1 MMSQALRPGSRPGV
15 STRVTE
21 ASPRPEDLREPWR
34 VGRGPFVLWR
44 DRSLLY
50 GLTRRLRVARYQGTV
65 LGRVWDFIDP
75 IVMFSVYFLVI
86 GVLLG
91 LSRSVENFPLYIFS
105 GLVTVQLFNSALT
118 QSTTVLT
125 RSRILLRRVAI
136 PPQLLTASQV
146 WNSMLN
152 IGPAL
157 LILLIASI
165 GFGII
170 YGYEPHAE
178 TFLIAAGGVV
188 LLVAFTLGL
197 GLVLGVADVFIRDT
211 RHVVSVITT
220 LTRWVSPVIYPWT
233 LVPEKLGD
241 GLLTTLYLSNPI
253 TIAMFGV
260 REAFWAPTVETGLPP
275 IPLQSVIIGV
285 LLTVLVLGL
294 GFALQGRYRDRIVQR
309 LRWTS

>member
-1 MMSQALRPGSRPGV
+1 M
-15 STRVTE
+15 
-21 ASPRPEDLREPWR
+21 LREPWR
-34 VGRGPFVLWR
+34 VGRGPLVLWR
-44 DRSLLY
+44 DRSLLQA
-50 GLTRRLRVARYQGTV
+50 LTWRLRVGRYQGTV

-75 IVMFSVYFLVI
+75 IVMFTVYFLVI

-105 GLVTVQLFNSALT
+105 GLVTVQLFNSSLT

-125 RSRILLRRVAI
+125 RSRVLLRRVAM

-165 GFGII
+165 GFGIV
-170 YGYEPHAE
+170 YGYNPHPE
-178 TFLIAAGGVV
+178 TFLMALGGVV
-188 LLVAFTLGL
+188 LLMAFVLGL
-197 GLVLGVADVFIRDT
+197 GLVLGTADVFIRDT

-233 LVPEKLGD
+233 LVPEKFGD
-241 GLLTTLYLSNPI
+241 GILTTLYLSNPV
-253 TIAMFGV
+253 TIAIFGV
-260 REAFWAPTVETGLPP
+260 REAFWFPTVETGLPP
-275 IPLQSVIIGV
+275 IPLPSVVIGV
-285 LLTVLVLGL
+285 ALTVGVLVLG
-294 GFALQGRYRDRIVQR
+294 FVLQAVYRDRIVQR